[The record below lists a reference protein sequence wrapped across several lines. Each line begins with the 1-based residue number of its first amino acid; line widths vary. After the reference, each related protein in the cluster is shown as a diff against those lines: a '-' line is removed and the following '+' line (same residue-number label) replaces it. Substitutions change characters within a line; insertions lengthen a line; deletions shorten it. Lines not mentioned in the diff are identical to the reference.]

1 MSIYS
6 IGLSGLNAAQNA
18 LKTTSNNISNVY
30 TPGYNREIT
39 KLANN
44 GVSGGVQ
51 VADIE
56 RQFNQFVANQLNDS
70 LGNTRS
76 LEAYQKEVSQ
86 INNLLADREA
96 GLSPLMQNFF
106 SSIQDLAAGPADPAT
121 RQGMLGTADIMTSQ
135 FRAFDGYMKDMQDGV
150 NGQIRDEVIQI
161 NNLTEQ
167 LAGLNREISLARAS
181 RGEEPNG
188 LLDQRDYVIQ
198 QINER
203 MDVRLNIQDGKT
215 YNISLPNGQQLVTGT
230 SVFKLHAV
238 DSQTDPQRTV
248 VAYQD
253 GRGANA
259 SLIPIEESLI
269 TGGTLGGLMTFR
281 SETLDKTQNQIG
293 QLAASMVIGFNDQHR
308 LGRDLNGD
316 QGGNFFDIGQ
326 PVTYANDRNSGTA
339 EIIGARFDEPNL
351 AQLRATDYEV
361 RVNSAAVPSGASDFT
376 VIRKDTGEA
385 LDTSALT
392 YDDNGGA
399 GTDATLSFGGVILTF
414 DDIANLQENDRFE
427 VQPVRRAAGGMETV
441 IRDLDKVA
449 AGLFVNSSGDMNA
462 QVFTATAGKAF
473 EEAIDADEL
482 AYTLSLADNGNL
494 AFTDFVPTSNT
505 VQVNGQTR
513 AVSSGIVQDS
523 DTAGTDATL
532 SEGDVITVDGISFRI
547 NVLPDSGE
555 TTTLTLEEAAS
566 GPGDNRNALALQSLQ
581 TEELVGGRATLTQA
595 YAGMVSDV
603 GNRTNIVQVNLDA
616 SLGITEQLEALQQSE
631 SGVNLDEEAANLIRF
646 QQFYAANARVIDTA
660 STLFDTILG
669 LRN

>member
-39 KLANN
+39 ELANN
-44 GVSGGVQ
+44 GVSGGVR
-51 VADIE
+51 VTDIE

-121 RQGMLGTADIMTSQ
+121 RQGVLGTADIMTSQ
-135 FRAFDGYMKDMQDGV
+135 FRAFDGYLQDMQDGV
-150 NGQIRDEVIQI
+150 NGQVRDEVVQI

-167 LAGLNREISLARAS
+167 LAGLNRDISVARAS

-215 YNISLPNGQQLVTGT
+215 YNLSLPNGQQLVTGT
-230 SVFKLHAV
+230 STFKLHAI
-238 DSQTDPQRTV
+238 DSPTDPQRTV

-253 GRGANA
+253 GQRAN
-259 SLIPIEESLI
+259 SSIIPIDEGLI

-281 SETLDKTQNQIG
+281 SETLDKTQNQVG

-326 PVTYANDRNSGTA
+326 PITYANDRNSGTS
-339 EIIGARFDEPNL
+339 EITAARFDEANL
-351 AQLRATDYEV
+351 AQLRATDYQV
-361 RVNSAAVPSGASDFT
+361 RVTDVGDLENGFEV
-376 VIRKDTGEA
+376 VRKDNGQALEA
-385 LDTSALT
+385 SEWSYADPNA
-392 YDDNGGA
+392 D
-399 GTDATLSFGGVILTF
+399 GTNATLSFGGVVLTF
-414 DDIANLQENDRFE
+414 DDTTNLVDRDRFE

-441 IRDLDKVA
+441 ISELDKVA
-449 AGLFVNSSGDMNA
+449 AGLFVTSSGDMDA
-462 QVFTATAGKAF
+462 QVFTAVDGEAF
-473 EEAIDADEL
+473 EEAIAASESG
-482 AYTLSLADNGNL
+482 YTLSLADNGNL
-494 AFTDFVPTSNT
+494 TFSGFVPTSDT

-513 AVSSGIVQDS
+513 AVDGGVVQDS
-523 DTAGTDATL
+523 DTVGTAATL
-532 SEGDVITVDGISFRI
+532 SAGDVITVDGVSFRI
-547 NVLPDSGE
+547 DGLPESGDPD
-555 TTTLTLEEAAS
+555 TTLRINEAAS
-566 GPGDNRNALALQSLQ
+566 GPGDNRNALALQNLQ
-581 TEELVGGRATLTQA
+581 TEQLVGGRSTLTQA

-603 GNRTNIVQVNLDA
+603 GNRANIVQVNLDA

-660 STLFDTILG
+660 STVFDTILG

>member
-18 LKTTSNNISNVY
+18 LRTTSNNISNVY
-30 TPGYNREIT
+30 TPGYNREIAQ
-39 KLANN
+39 LANN
-44 GVSGGVQ
+44 GVSGGVR
-51 VADIE
+51 VTDIQ

-70 LGNTRS
+70 VGNTRS

-121 RQGMLGTADIMTSQ
+121 RQGVLGTSDIMTSQ
-135 FRAFDGYMKDMQDGV
+135 FRAFDGYLKDMQDGV
-150 NGQIRDEVIQI
+150 NGQIRDEVIQV
-161 NNLTEQ
+161 NNLTDQ
-167 LAGLNREISLARAS
+167 LAGLNGEISKARAS
-181 RGEEPNG
+181 MGTEPNG

-215 YNISLPNGQQLVTGT
+215 YNLSLPNGQQLVTGGNA
-230 SVFKLHAV
+230 FRLHAV
-238 DSQTDPQRTV
+238 DSTTDPQRTV

-253 GRGANA
+253 SQRANA
-259 SLIPIEESLI
+259 SVIPIDEDLI

-316 QGGNFFDIGQ
+316 QGEDFFDMGQ
-326 PVTYANDRNSGTA
+326 PIAYSNDRNSGTA
-339 EIIGARFDEPNL
+339 EITSARFDEPNI
-351 AQLRATDYEV
+351 AQLQATDYEV
-361 RVNSAAVPSGASDFT
+361 RVNTAAVPGGASDFT

-385 LDTSALT
+385 LETDALT
-392 YDDNGGA
+392 YEDNGG
-399 GTDATLSFGGVILTF
+399 TNATLSFGGVTLTF
-414 DDIANLQENDRFE
+414 DDITNLQENDRYE

-441 IRDLDKVA
+441 ISDLDKVA
-449 AGLFVNSSGDMNA
+449 AGLFVTSSGDMNA
-462 QVFTATAGKAF
+462 EVFTAADGAAFAEAITAG
-473 EEAIDADEL
+473 ESG
-482 AYTLSLADNGNL
+482 YTLSLADNGNL
-494 AFTDFVPTSNT
+494 TFDDFVPTSNT

-513 AVSSGIVQDS
+513 AVDSGVVQDS
-523 DTAGTDATL
+523 DIAGTAATL
-532 SEGDVITVDGISFRI
+532 SAGDVVTVDGVSFRI
-547 NVLPDSGE
+547 NGLPESGE
-555 TTTLTLEEAAS
+555 TTDLTLEEAAS
-566 GPGDNRNALALQSLQ
+566 GPGDNRNALALQNLQ
-581 TEELVGGRATLTQA
+581 TEALVGGRATLTQA

-603 GNRTNIVQVNLDA
+603 GNRANIVQVNLEA

-660 STLFDTILG
+660 STVFDTILG

>member
-39 KLANN
+39 ELANN
-44 GVSGGVQ
+44 GVSGGVR
-51 VADIE
+51 VTDIE

-121 RQGMLGTADIMTSQ
+121 RQGVLGTADIMTSQ
-135 FRAFDGYMKDMQDGV
+135 FRAFDGYLQDMQDGV
-150 NGQIRDEVIQI
+150 NGQVRDEVVQI

-167 LAGLNREISLARAS
+167 LAGLNRDISVARAS

-215 YNISLPNGQQLVTGT
+215 YNLSLPNGQQLVTGT
-230 SVFKLHAV
+230 STFKLHAI
-238 DSQTDPQRTV
+238 DSPTDPQRTV

-253 GRGANA
+253 GQRAN
-259 SLIPIEESLI
+259 SSIIPIDEGLI

-281 SETLDKTQNQIG
+281 SETLDKTQNQVG

-326 PVTYANDRNSGTA
+326 PITYANDRNSGTS
-339 EIIGARFDEPNL
+339 EITAARFDEANL

-361 RVNSAAVPSGASDFT
+361 RVNTPAVPGGASDFT
-376 VIRKDTGEA
+376 VIRKDSGQTLE
-385 LDTSALT
+385 TSALN
-392 YDDNGGA
+392 YDDNG

-414 DDIANLQENDRFE
+414 DDISGLSQNDRFE

-441 IRDLDKVA
+441 ISDLDKVA
-449 AGLFVNSSGDMNA
+449 AGLFVTSSGDMASEVLTASSGAFSNA
-462 QVFTATAGKAF
+462 
-473 EEAIDADEL
+473 EAYD
-482 AYTLSLADNGNL
+482 LSLNDSGNL
-494 AFTDFVPTSNT
+494 EFTGAEVPGT
-505 VQVNGQTR
+505 VQVNGDERQVVGDVVR
-513 AVSSGIVQDS
+513 NSD
-523 DTAGTDATL
+523 DTADEAL
-532 SEGDVITVDGISFRI
+532 AIGDVITVDGVSFRI
-547 NVLPDSGE
+547 DGLPESGDPD
-555 TTTLTLEEAAS
+555 TTLRIDEAAS
-566 GPGDNRNALALQSLQ
+566 GPGDNRNALALQNLQ
-581 TEELVGGRATLTQA
+581 TEQLVGGRSTLTQA

-603 GNRTNIVQVNLDA
+603 GNRANIVQVNLDA

-660 STLFDTILG
+660 STVFDTILG